1 MFDTD
6 AMATEIHE
14 RLVEAARYGDC
25 NAIRSLVGDVDADDR
40 MMALGARRC
49 MNGEVVASL
58 HVAAVYGQTQVR
70 HRSLHNGSFLV
81 SMDNSFTASIVEF

>member
-25 NAIRSLVGDVDADDR
+25 NAVRSVVGNVDADDR
-40 MMALGARRC
+40 MVALGARRC
-49 MNGEVVASL
+49 MNGEVVALL

-70 HRSLHNGSFLV
+70 QRSLYTSSCAV
-81 SMDNSFTASIVEF
+81 SIDNSLRMLLSL